1 MSKDFIPPSHPK
13 LYTWLTAYNGA
24 LASRGPALGVSSG
37 VITATQARIASYQAG
52 ADAVL
57 PAKDAYKS
65 VVANRNDLRKSLVP
79 FLRKQIRAMK
89 ANGAYTAADGKLF
102 GMLTSAPA
110 FDHATFKT
118 KLRVRLDGGI
128 IRIAWT
134 KRRVDSVNIY
144 GRLAGQSA
152 WTLLGRDSESPYLDQ
167 RPLANPAVPEK
178 REYMA
183 RGVVN
188 DVEIGVDSDIV
199 TVVFAG

>member
-1 MSKDFIPPSHPK
+1 
-13 LYTWLTAYNGA
+13 
-24 LASRGPALGVSSG
+24 
-37 VITATQARIASYQAG
+37 
-52 ADAVL
+52 
-57 PAKDAYKS
+57 
-65 VVANRNDLRKSLVP
+65 
-79 FLRKQIRAMK
+79 
-89 ANGAYTAADGKLF
+89 
-102 GMLTSAPA
+102 
-110 FDHATFKT
+110 
-118 KLRVRLDGGI
+118 
-128 IRIAWT
+128 
-134 KRRVDSVNIY
+134 VDSVNIY